1 MNRKFV
7 SNSNLVL
14 RKVLNSK
21 DNVDILKDFIESF
34 LKVKIKKIELNSY
47 LKEQEK
53 YLPSEEKFGISDVR
67 VVLDSGEEQ
76 NIGIQFIDGYY
87 IKTKILLYYYQINS
101 NQNLYSDNRKKAK
114 TITLNFLDF
123 SYNDKDTYHEKIHLK
138 PLNEKK
144 EFGDDIEFH
153 IIELPKF
160 SVENVDRLS
169 KEEMWMLY
177 LIGDVKIKDNKE
189 CSKIKKLDNLLEE
202 YWKNEKME

>member
-1 MNRKFV
+1 MNRKFI

-14 RKVLNSK
+14 RKVLNSNE
-21 DNVDILKDFIESF
+21 NVDILKDFIESF
-34 LKVKIKKIELNSY
+34 LKIKIKRIEINPY

-67 VVLDSGEEQ
+67 VMLDNGEEQ

-101 NQNLYSDNRKKAK
+101 NQSIYHDNRKKAK

-123 SYNDKDTYHEKIHLK
+123 FYTKKDTYHERINLK
-138 PLNEKK
+138 SLNEKK
-144 EFGDDIEFH
+144 EFGDDIEVH

-160 SVENVDRLS
+160 NIEDLNNLS
-169 KEEMWMLY
+169 KEEMWMMY
-177 LIGDVKIKDNKE
+177 LIGNVKIKENKE

-202 YWKNEKME
+202 YWRNEKME

>member
-21 DNVDILKDFIESF
+21 ENVDILKDFIESF
-34 LKVKIKKIELNSY
+34 LKIKIQKIELNPY

-67 VVLDSGEEQ
+67 VMLDNGEER

-87 IKTKILLYYYQINS
+87 VKTKILLYYYQINS
-101 NQNLYSDNRKKAK
+101 NQSIYPDNRKKAK

-123 SYNDKDTYHEKIHLK
+123 LYTKKDTYHEMINLK
-138 PLNEKK
+138 SLNEKK
-144 EFGDDIEFH
+144 EFGDDIEVH

-160 SVENVDRLS
+160 NIEDLNNLS
-169 KEEMWMLY
+169 KEEMWMMY
-177 LIGDVKIKDNKE
+177 LIGNVKIKENKE

-202 YWKNEKME
+202 YWRNEKME